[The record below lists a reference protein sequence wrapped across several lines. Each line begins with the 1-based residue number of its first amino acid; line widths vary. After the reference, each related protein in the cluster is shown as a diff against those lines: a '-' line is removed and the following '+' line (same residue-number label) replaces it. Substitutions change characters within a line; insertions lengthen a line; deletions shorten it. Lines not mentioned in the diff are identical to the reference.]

1 MPTKMKTTY
10 LFLIIALAL
19 VSCQEAPQQN
29 NSATEETATEQAN
42 ETTEQ
47 STGGL
52 KQQGDYSSL
61 FNGSDCNV
69 ITAEEISAA
78 LGIAITDRG
87 IKGQCAFESK
97 FSDNRTWYLSILRDN
112 MSKSDIQRE
121 VDSFKSDETG
131 QLLAQISET
140 GDTYLCIQHLQGYL
154 SIYNPNYDSAV
165 FIRYGSVGE
174 SRGFSKEERLEHQA
188 LAVKLANAL
197 LKKHQK

>member
-1 MPTKMKTTY
+1 MKTTY

-29 NSATEETATEQAN
+29 NSATKETATEQAN

-61 FNGSDCNV
+61 FNSLDCNV
-69 ITAEEISAA
+69 ITAEEISTA

-97 FSDNRTWYLSILRDN
+97 FSDNRTWNLSILRDKK
-112 MSKSDIQRE
+112 SKSSIQRE
-121 VDSFKSDETG
+121 IDNFKEDETG
-131 QLLAQISET
+131 LLAQQISET
-140 GDTYLCIQHLQGYL
+140 GDTYLCIQHMQGYL
-154 SIYNPNYDSAV
+154 SIYNPNYEGAV
-165 FIRYGSVGE
+165 FITYGSVGA
-174 SRGFSKEERLEHQA
+174 SRGFSKEERLEHQE